1 MFERP
6 SPDTVRA
13 IGAEIVRAR
22 VLMLEVGYPDP
33 QALLSGELAAAL
45 EGYEGSLS
53 LVLTPPAAV
62 ALAGREPWEAWAS
75 MRSGWTRP
83 RAAEPLPEALEGW
96 AAQRFYLTAG
106 NLEAVA
112 AGIERA
118 AAAGASAISLPN
130 LPLFGDVLR
139 EAAAAA
145 PTARQLAGLAGRIA
159 AALHGRPPVDLRV
172 HHYGLWQE
180 LRAAGAHPHGEES
193 PGAGCQAGNAL
204 AYIDPAGVLYP
215 CASLP
220 VPLATVREGAIAAAW
235 SSPVLAALRE
245 GIATIPDPCGAVRVR
260 RRVGAA
266 VAAGRTTSP
275 RTGTP
280 PAPTARDRRPGSF
293 RRPETRHLGRR
304 VSRLAGMRI
313 HCRAHVLYSA
323 PMPCEMSRS

>member
-1 MFERP
+1 MKKFAAPLRLTWDWAWPPIAHPGRLFERP
-6 SPDTVRA
+6 SPDTVTA

-22 VLMLEVGYPDP
+22 VLMLEIGYPDP

-45 EGYEGSLS
+45 EGYAGSLS

-62 ALAGREPWEAWAS
+62 ALAGREPLTGVDEVWLDATP
-75 MRSGWTRP
+75 G
-83 RAAEPLPEALEGW
+83 AEPLPEALEGW
-96 AAQRFYLTAG
+96 AAQRWYLTDG

-139 EAAAAA
+139 EAAAASA
-145 PTARQLAGLAGRIA
+145 TARQLAGLAGRIA

-180 LRAAGAHPHGEES
+180 LRAAGAHPSGEES

-220 VPLATVREGAIAAAW
+220 VPLATIREGAIAAAW

-245 GIATIPDPCGAVRVR
+245 GIATIPDPCRHC
-260 RRVGAA
+260 
-266 VAAGRTTSP
+266 P
-275 RTGTP
+275 C
-280 PAPTARDRRPGSF
+280 APTCRGGCRGWAHYLAADWNTPGPDCSRP
-293 RRPETRHLGRR
+293 
-304 VSRLAGMRI
+304 
-313 HCRAHVLYSA
+313 
-323 PMPCEMSRS
+323 